1 MTKTNKQKA
10 RRETLSLQ
18 VRIILK
24 CKLLDYQKSKVQEL
38 IKLQGIYEE
47 WVDYT

>member
-10 RRETLSLQ
+10 RREKLSLQ
-18 VRIILK
+18 VLILK